1 MASAIPFIIY
11 ENNKF
16 AVSNEAK
23 AYLSTINAPVAPIC
37 VMGKYR
43 TGKSYLVNRL
53 LGKKKTGFQVGNTI
67 EACTHGIWLWPEP
80 VILEINNENVYALV
94 LDCEG
99 AFYYILL
106 DMPEILNNINL
117 IIMEN
122 DYTNIS
128 HKEYVD
134 EVLRGKNF
142 YRDYVEEG
150 GWGPCQANFF
160 EVWKR

>member
-1 MASAIPFIIY
+1 MVKLARTKLESAESAKRKLIQKSWETIP
-11 ENNKF
+11 
-16 AVSNEAK
+16 SD
-23 AYLSTINAPVAPIC
+23 T
-37 VMGKYR
+37 
-43 TGKSYLVNRL
+43 L
-53 LGKKKTGFQVGNTI
+53 LDGYFQVNTI
-67 EACTHGIWLWPEP
+67 TLDELNEKYNIIFDTL
-80 VILEINNENVYALV
+80 VI
-94 LDCEG
+94 DCEG